1 MERLFRKLSI
11 FCFVVAALSL
21 LVHLSGLA
29 LRLMLELRHVYAVDA
44 LLSSAQLD
52 FLTGTDS
59 LIYFLLKNSITFGIV
74 TMVMFLL
81 SQLFIQLFDVLYVKK
96 WMEVTADTQ
105 IKLLKENEKEL
116 IGLVDRVVPVI
127 ALFVF
132 AFILLGELIKTSSFM
147 QHAELTRRIVLLP
160 NLTTVVVGWAATFFI
175 SLLISL
181 IFLWYFR
188 SRMLTIYGAVK
199 AE

>member
-11 FCFVVAALSL
+11 FCFVVAAATL
-21 LVHLSGLA
+21 LVHFAGLA
-29 LRLMLELRHVYAVDA
+29 LRLMMELRHVYAVDA
-44 LLSSAQLD
+44 LLTVDELG
-52 FLTGTDS
+52 FLKGKDK
-59 LIYFLLKNSITFGIV
+59 LIYFLLTNSISFGVVSMI
-74 TMVMFLL
+74 MFVLA
-81 SQLFIQLFDVLYVKK
+81 QLFIQLFDVIYVKK
-96 WMEVTADTQ
+96 WMEVTAETQ

-116 IGLVDRVVPVI
+116 IGLFDRIIPVI

-132 AFILLGELIKTSSFM
+132 AFILLSELIKTSYFL
-147 QHAELTRRIVLLP
+147 QDAELTRRIVLLP
-160 NLTTVVVGWAATFFI
+160 SLTTVTVGWAATFFI

-188 SRMLTIYGAVK
+188 SRMLTIYGEVK